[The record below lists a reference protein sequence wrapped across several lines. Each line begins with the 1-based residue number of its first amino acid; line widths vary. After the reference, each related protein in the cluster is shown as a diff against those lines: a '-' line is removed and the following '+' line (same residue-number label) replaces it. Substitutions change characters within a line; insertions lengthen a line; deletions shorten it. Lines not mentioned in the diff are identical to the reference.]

1 MGAKNMLRGA
11 VCVLFIAAVV
21 WSIDTEPTAVAL
33 DAQVQMLSTEETG
46 INVAAATEVEKAMM
60 PEAQKGAAAAVDEEL
75 ATKLGASRKGK
86 KKIKKHAKK
95 HAKKA
100 AKKVNKKAVKKVA
113 KKKKGGKK
121 KKLRKKL
128 AK

>member
-1 MGAKNMLRGA
+1 MGRERTRSRAKNMLRGA
-11 VCVLFIAAVV
+11 VCVLFIAA
-21 WSIDTEPTAVAL
+21 AL

-46 INVAAATEVEKAMM
+46 INAAAVTEVEKAMM

-100 AKKVNKKAVKKVA
+100 VKKVA

-128 AK
+128 AKAKKAAKKAAK